1 PNDCPPINSVTPQ
14 ASGER
19 KRLFFSL
26 VSTSVASDVTLC
38 DLRSCGSQMSK
49 AITVSTPQ
57 IASAPRQPRF
67 PIDDIGT
74 LRPEPKAPNMFIN
87 TAYIPVIKPIFNG
100 KFIFIIP
107 GINTLPIAI
116 ARRIKAVPINN
127 RLIPVIER
135 NIIPINKTTKDNA
148 IVLSIPMRFEILG
161 ANGER
166 IANAIKGIVV
176 IITSVALIISRSLR
190 IKVIISNTDVIGPVI
205 ERNIIH
211 INKTTNDNAIV
222 LSITMRFEIL
232 GANGERIANAIK
244 GNVVIIPAVALLI
257 PRSSRIKVISAPT
270 DVIGTLKF
278 EPTKITP

>member
-1 PNDCPPINSVTPQ
+1 SGNQAINVKKPNDCPPINSVTPQ

-19 KRLFFSL
+19 NRLFFSL
-26 VSTSVASDVTLC
+26 VSTSVASDVFLC
-38 DLRSCGSQMSK
+38 DLRSCGSQTSK
-49 AITVSTPQ
+49 AIIVSTPQ

-116 ARRIKAVPINN
+116 ARPIKAVPINN

-148 IVLSIPMRFEILG
+148 IVLSIP
-161 ANGER
+161 
-166 IANAIKGIVV
+166 
-176 IITSVALIISRSLR
+176 
-190 IKVIISNTDVIGPVI
+190 
-205 ERNIIH
+205 
-211 INKTTNDNAIV
+211 
-222 LSITMRFEIL
+222 MRFEIL

-278 EPTKITP
+278 EPTKITPISNKRFVLFVLSSINVPACLLIFLVLHHSNDSFF